1 MYGVANPN
9 GRGPVITP
17 GPVLWIAMILAV
29 STPAVAQVPSPAT
42 IITSPADQPTP
53 FVIGGLRLAPER
65 LSVATAPVRRRGVV
79 LSGVAEH
86 ARTARLSRPM
96 RIQFPV
102 FSEQAP
108 AGAVLH
114 MTEFVSDGPDG
125 DAIFRT
131 WCGDLGRK
139 TIFGGASP
147 SICFLEG
154 DPLRRAWI
162 SETARPWLSTSS
174 FVHGSIP
181 GRADHFEIEP
191 SADDLIGPMDVR
203 LEVQRITRT
212 NVTLRLMARRDGQ
225 DVTVMTLIRPI
236 DNGSATVPLWTHML
250 ALAVSGDSVTPSL
263 TPDGDGAGPAGL
275 FRATMP

>member
-1 MYGVANPN
+1 MYGAANPN
-9 GRGPVITP
+9 GRGAVTAS
-17 GPVLWIAMILAV
+17 GRMLWIAMILAV
-29 STPAVAQVPSPAT
+29 STPAAAQEHTPGAVV
-42 IITSPADQPTP
+42 TSPADRPTP
-53 FVIGGLRLAPER
+53 FVIGGLRLAPEH

-79 LSGVAEH
+79 ISGVAEH

-125 DAIFRT
+125 DTIFRT

-147 SICFLEG
+147 SICFLDG

-181 GRADHFEIEP
+181 GRADHFEIEA

-212 NVTLRLMARRDGQ
+212 NVTLRLVARRDGQ
-225 DVTVMTLIRPI
+225 DATVMTLVRPL
-236 DNGSATVPLWTHML
+236 DNGSATIPLWTHTL
-250 ALAVSGDSVTPSL
+250 SLAVSGDSVTPSL
-263 TPDGDGAGPAGL
+263 TTDGDGAGPAGL
-275 FRATMP
+275 FRATTP